1 MAHLF
6 SWAFSFMKY
15 STLSL
20 VLFVGILT
28 CAVADSTNLDTNK
41 SKFPT
46 LPPGF
51 EINLFASEPLIRNPT
66 CIAFDR
72 LGRGF
77 VAQGPQF
84 RSPKENTPGDTIK
97 ILIDNDNDGVADE
110 AKTFAHGFNSIH
122 GLLWKGDDLYVANA
136 PDFTVIRDTD
146 GDDVADE
153 YTRIYTDL
161 GNLEHSLHGLNW
173 GPDGMLYMSKG
184 NSKGLTQSGRIAPKP
199 FRDLWGVKSP
209 EDSPNLPPAETFT
222 AKSYRKK
229 YHNPSDDWG
238 REGGVLRCD
247 PMGKNLEIVSRGFRN
262 PWDMAMD
269 NSFHFIGTD
278 NDQNEGD
285 KIFMP
290 FFGAHFGWGHSWSY
304 NWTDA
309 DHLPSAPHSGPFFHG
324 SGTGVIFYSLDK
336 FPKQYRNVFF
346 INDWGR
352 KCTYVMRPRWNGA
365 LLQSD
370 TGDKPL
376 EIFAD
381 AKNSLFKPSDIEIGP
396 DGALWVLG
404 WGNEYGVK
412 WKGKPV
418 LENQINEGRIFRIWH
433 RDNPPDKQAEWLTA
447 KRRKP
452 INLWSRQELV
462 NDLDQPIPAWR
473 TDAQDELLRR
483 TTAQT
488 IDSLINLAN
497 GANSQ
502 ARETWLTWTLARYRP
517 KNPMQNVKIDQA
529 LLRLAKGGGTL
540 NQQIQSLRAIKL
552 RLPKSEGKSSLRAVL
567 AQALGLD
574 NARIRFAA
582 LQTIWQTGL
591 NQFTPEIIRLAAKE
605 TDRLTFYSAWRAL
618 SDMLS
623 PDELRP
629 MLQDKR
635 AGVRRAGL
643 LALLGLQLISPAEA
657 KPLVNDPDP
666 GVATVAALYLS
677 KVERNMANLLQVTP
691 NGGEFLGTQTIS
703 IKANINDTR
712 VRYTLDGSEP
722 NGRSEVYREP
732 FTINQSTRLHAA
744 MFRDGERVG
753 PLAKLSFQKI
763 DLPKVQANIIELNT
777 QATQRTVRLAGG
789 LHEGAPVYLDRRYRF
804 TDIPN
809 TLEGSVY
816 LMSRNDDSGSRG
828 NKLVILTAQCLL
840 DVHVAHDTRITTTA
854 KPNWLKQ
861 FTATGQQI
869 KTSDAVLDLFH
880 RRFRTGDT
888 IILGGNSTDGND
900 SGKSNY
906 VTVFSQTLIDP
917 QPKPVTQEA
926 VLAALGQADADRGLQ
941 IFFGQQG
948 PQCAICHQV
957 NSAGKNFGPELSGI
971 GSRDNPATILQ
982 SILQPNAR
990 LVEGYRTHIVE
1001 MKDGKTYAGMAIEE
1015 SGLTFKLGLPAGQSV
1030 TIDKK
1035 QISKRTSANYSPMP
1049 NTFGVLM
1056 NAQQLADL
1064 VAFLVTCKDKP
1075 QPTAEKLPTKSA
1087 IHFDEIEGQV
1097 SIRINSQLV
1106 GTYVYNDPVTLR
1118 PFFKNIRTLRGT
1130 QVTRNNP
1137 PIKGVDAE
1145 DHASMHP
1152 GVWMAFGN
1160 ISGSD
1165 FWRNRARV
1173 VHERFIT
1180 QPSGGQSVGSFSV
1193 LNRFETNDG
1202 QLICRQTVTHTI
1214 RLANGGWRLTYD
1226 VNFSAPNDFYFGDQE
1241 EMGLGVRLASAL
1253 IEKNGGQLRNSAG
1266 QISAKNTWGQPA
1278 IWCDY
1283 SAEING
1289 RWAGITILAN
1299 EKTPRIPW
1307 WHNRDYGLMVAN
1319 QFGRNA
1325 MRQGKK
1331 SKLTLKDGSKL
1342 QLSFTV
1348 IVHEHENV
1356 TPSNRAAILQQ
1367 LTQ

>member
-1 MAHLF
+1 MKISSLF
-6 SWAFSFMKY
+6 LMLLVGLVPFAF
-15 STLSL
+15 
-20 VLFVGILT
+20 
-28 CAVADSTNLDTNK
+28 ADSTNLDTNK
-41 SKFPT
+41 SKFPI

-51 EINLFASEPLIRNPT
+51 EISLFASEPLIRNPT

-97 ILIDNDNDGVADE
+97 ILIDHDDDGVADE

-146 GDDVADE
+146 GDNVADE
-153 YTRIYTDL
+153 YIRIYTDL
-161 GNLEHSLHGLNW
+161 GNIEHSLHGLNW
-173 GPDGMLYMSKG
+173 GPDGKLYMSKG
-184 NSKGLTQSGRIAPKP
+184 NSKGFTQPGRIAPKP
-199 FRDLWGVKSP
+199 FRDLWGVESP
-209 EDSPNLPPAETFT
+209 KGSPDLPPAETFT
-222 AKSYRKK
+222 PGTYRKT
-229 YHNPSDDWG
+229 YHNPADDWG

-269 NSFHFIGTD
+269 DGFHFIGTD

-290 FFGAHFGWGHSWSY
+290 FFGAHFGWGHTWSY

-309 DHLPSAPHSGPFFHG
+309 AHLPTAPHSGPFFHG

-336 FPKQYRNVFF
+336 FPERYRNVFF

-365 LLQSD
+365 LLQSN
-370 TGDKPL
+370 TGDEPL

-396 DGALWVLG
+396 DGALWILG

-412 WKGKPV
+412 WDGKPK

-433 RDNPPDKQAEWLTA
+433 RDNPPDKQAEWLTS

-452 INLWSRQELV
+452 IDSWSRQELV
-462 NDLDQPIPAWR
+462 DDLDQPIPAWR
-473 TDAQDELLRR
+473 TNAQDELLLHV
-483 TTAQT
+483 TTQMS
-488 IDSLINLAN
+488 DSLIRLTN
-497 GANSQ
+497 GANNP
-502 ARETWLTWTLARYRP
+502 AEETWLTWTLARHRTKAP
-517 KNPMQNVKIDQA
+517 WQNVKVDQA
-529 LLRLAKGGGTL
+529 LLRLAKGSGTL
-540 NQQIQSLRAIKL
+540 NQQIQSLRAIRL
-552 RLPKSEGKSSLRAVL
+552 RLTKAEEKSELIASLG
-567 AQALGLD
+567 QALGHD
-574 NARIRFAA
+574 NARVRFAA

-591 NQFTPEIIRLAAKE
+591 NQFTPEIIRLAATE
-605 TDRLTFYSAWRAL
+605 TDRLTFYSAWGAL
-618 SDMLS
+618 RDMLS
-623 PDELRP
+623 ADELRP

-635 AGVRRAGL
+635 AGVRRAAL
-643 LALLGLQLISPAEA
+643 LALLGLQLITPAEA
-657 KPLVNDPDP
+657 KSLVNDPDP

-677 KVERNMANLLQVTP
+677 KVERNMANLLQINP
-691 NGGEFLGTQTIS
+691 SGGEFVGVQTIS

-732 FTINQSTRLHAA
+732 FTINQSARLHAA

-753 PLAKLSFQKI
+753 PLVKLSFQKI
-763 DLPKVQANIIELNT
+763 DLPEVQANVVELDR
-777 QATQRTVRLAGG
+777 QATQRTVRIAGG
-789 LHEGAPVYLDRRYRF
+789 LHESGPVYLDRRYRF
-804 TDIPN
+804 TDIPEP
-809 TLEGSVY
+809 LKGAVY

-828 NKLVILTAQCLL
+828 DNLVTLIAQCLL
-840 DVHVAHDTRITTTA
+840 DVHVAHDRRIAPAA

-861 FTATGQQI
+861 FTATGLQI

-880 RRFRTGDT
+880 RRFKTGDT
-888 IILGGNSTDGND
+888 IILGGNSTDGTD
-900 SGKSNY
+900 SRKSNY
-906 VTVFSQTLIDP
+906 VTVFSQVLIDP

-926 VLAALGQADADRGLQ
+926 VLAALGQADAGRGWQ
-941 IFFGQQG
+941 IFFGKQG
-948 PQCAICHQV
+948 LQCATCHQV
-957 NSAGKNFGPELSGI
+957 NGAGKNFGPELNGI
-971 GSRDNPATILQ
+971 GSRDNAATILQ

-1001 MKDGKTYAGMAIEE
+1001 MKDGKTYAGMALEE
-1015 SGLTFKLGLPAGQSV
+1015 SGLTFKLGLAAGQSV
-1030 TIDKK
+1030 TLDKN
-1035 QISKRTSANYSPMP
+1035 QIATRTSANTSPMP
-1049 NTFGVLM
+1049 NNFGVLI

-1064 VAFLVTCKDKP
+1064 VAFLVICKDKP
-1075 QPTAEKLPTKSA
+1075 QPAAAKPPPKPG
-1087 IHFDEIEGQV
+1087 IHFEESEGQV
-1097 SIRINSQLV
+1097 TIGINGQLV

-1118 PFFKNIRTLRGT
+1118 PFFKNIRTIGGT

-1137 PIKGVDAE
+1137 PIKGVDDE
-1145 DHASMHP
+1145 DHTSMHP
-1152 GVWMAFGN
+1152 GIWMAFGD

-1180 QPSGGQSVGSFSV
+1180 QPSGGQSAGSFSV

-1202 QLICRQTVTHTI
+1202 QLICQQTVTHTI
-1214 RLANGGWRLTYD
+1214 RLAKGGWRLTYD
-1226 VNFSAPNDFYFGDQE
+1226 INFSAPHDFYFGDQE
-1241 EMGLGVRLASAL
+1241 EMGLGVRLATPL

-1266 QISAKNTWGQPA
+1266 QVSAKNTWGQPA
-1278 IWCDY
+1278 IWCGY
-1283 SAEING
+1283 SGEING

-1299 EKTPRIPW
+1299 GKTPRIPW

-1325 MRQGKK
+1325 MRHGEK
-1331 SKLTLKDGSKL
+1331 SKLTVKTGSKL

-1348 IVHEHENV
+1348 IIHEHENV
-1356 TPSNRAAILQQ
+1356 KPSDRAAILEE
-1367 LTQ
+1367 LTR